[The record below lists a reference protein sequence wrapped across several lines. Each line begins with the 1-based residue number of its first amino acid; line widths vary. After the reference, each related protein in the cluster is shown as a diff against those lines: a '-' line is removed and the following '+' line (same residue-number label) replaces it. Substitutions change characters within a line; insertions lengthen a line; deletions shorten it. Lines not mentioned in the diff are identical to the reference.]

1 MHLLTFKTVAATT
14 IFLLTVI
21 FGLLPSKIAK
31 TRAHWLHLGDA
42 FAGGVFLSAALLH
55 LLPDANNQFK
65 EILSKDDTYPFAYLI
80 CIVAFICLLIIERGI
95 SAYDKNREV
104 KNKNLSSF
112 LLVLLLGIHSLV
124 EGAAIGAG
132 NNLIE
137 TSMIFFAVI
146 AHKGSE
152 SFALAVNLQ
161 RHLVSVAS
169 IKKIILLFALVTPLG
184 IFIASLV
191 TYLLQTGS
199 GSLLNA
205 VLNAVT
211 AGTFLYLGTEH
222 MLECDKPFEHSNEIL
237 ALIIGI
243 TVMAVIAI
251 WT

>member
-1 MHLLTFKTVAATT
+1 MHLITFKIVAATT

-21 FGLLPSKIAK
+21 FGLLPARIAK

-55 LLPDANNQFK
+55 LLPDADNKFR
-65 EILSKDDTYPFAYLI
+65 EILSGNDIYPFAYLI
-80 CIVAFICLLIIERGI
+80 CITAFICLLIMERGI
-95 SAYDKNREV
+95 SAYNKNREV

-112 LLVLLLGIHSLV
+112 LLVLLLSIHSLA

-132 NNLIE
+132 NSLIE

-161 RHLVSVAS
+161 RHLISAAN
-169 IKKIILLFALVTPLG
+169 IKKIILFFALVTPLG

-199 GSLLNA
+199 GNLLGA
-205 VLNAVT
+205 ILDAIT

-222 MLECDKPFEHSNEIL
+222 MLECDQPFEHHNEIL

-243 TVMAVIAI
+243 AMMAVIAI
-251 WT
+251 WN

>member
-14 IFLLTVI
+14 IFLLTVV
-21 FGLLPSKIAK
+21 FGLLPSRIAK

-65 EILSKDDTYPFAYLI
+65 AILSQEDMYPFAYLI
-80 CIVAFICLLIIERGI
+80 CIVAFICLLILERGI
-95 SAYDKNREV
+95 SAYDKTREV
-104 KNKNLSSF
+104 KSKNLSSF
-112 LLVLLLGIHSLV
+112 LLVLLLSVHSLA
-124 EGAAIGAG
+124 EGAAIGVG

-137 TSMIFFAVI
+137 TAMIVFAVI

-152 SFALAVNLQ
+152 SFALAVNLH
-161 RHLVSVAS
+161 RHLISADS
-169 IKKIILLFALVTPLG
+169 IKKIILFFALITPLG
-184 IFIASLV
+184 IFVASLV
-191 TYLLQTGS
+191 AYLLQTGS

-205 VLNAVT
+205 ILNAIT

-243 TVMAVIAI
+243 AMMAVIAI
-251 WT
+251 WN

>member
-1 MHLLTFKTVAATT
+1 MHLITFKIVAATT

-21 FGLLPSKIAK
+21 FGLLPSRIAK
-31 TRAHWLHLGDA
+31 TKAHWLHLGDS

-55 LLPDANNQFK
+55 LLPDANNQFR
-65 EILSKDDTYPFAYLI
+65 EILSQDNSYPFAYLI
-80 CIVAFICLLIIERGI
+80 CIAAFICLLIMERGI
-95 SAYDKNREV
+95 SAYDKSRKV

-112 LLVLLLGIHSLV
+112 LLVLLLSIHSLA
-124 EGAAIGAG
+124 EGAAIGAS

-152 SFALAVNLQ
+152 SFALAVNLH
-161 RHLVSVAS
+161 RHLISITN
-169 IKKIILLFALVTPLG
+169 IKKIILFFSLITPLG

-205 VLNAVT
+205 ILNAIT

-222 MLECDKPFEHSNEIL
+222 ILECDQPFEHHNEIL
-237 ALIIGI
+237 ALIVGI
-243 TVMAVIAI
+243 AMMAVIAI
-251 WT
+251 WN

>member
-1 MHLLTFKTVAATT
+1 MHLITFKTVAATT

-21 FGLLPSKIAK
+21 FGLLPSRIAK

-55 LLPDANNQFK
+55 LLPDANNRFR
-65 EILSKDDTYPFAYLI
+65 EILSGDDVYPFAYLI
-80 CIVAFICLLIIERGI
+80 CIMAFICLLVMERGI
-95 SAYDKNREV
+95 SAYDKSREI

-112 LLVLLLGIHSLV
+112 LLVLLLSVHSLA

-132 NNLIE
+132 SNLIE

-152 SFALAVNLQ
+152 SFALAVNLH
-161 RHLVSVAS
+161 RHLVSAAN

-191 TYLLQTGS
+191 AYLLQTGS
-199 GSLLNA
+199 GNLLEA
-205 VLNAVT
+205 ILDAVT

-222 MLECDKPFEHSNEIL
+222 MLECDQPFEHRSEIL
-237 ALIIGI
+237 ALMVGI
-243 TVMAVIAI
+243 AMMAVIAI
-251 WT
+251 WN

>member
-1 MHLLTFKTVAATT
+1 MHLITFKTVAATT

-21 FGLLPSKIAK
+21 FGLLPSRIAK

-55 LLPDANNQFK
+55 LLPDASNRFR
-65 EILSKDDTYPFAYLI
+65 EILPGDDVYPFAYLI
-80 CIVAFICLLIIERGI
+80 CITAFICLLIMERGI
-95 SAYDKNREV
+95 SAYDKTRTV

-112 LLVLLLGIHSLV
+112 LLVLLLSIHSLA

-132 NNLIE
+132 SSLIE

-161 RHLVSVAS
+161 RHLISAIN

-191 TYLLQTGS
+191 THLLQTGS
-199 GSLLNA
+199 GNFLGAILDA
-205 VLNAVT
+205 IT

-222 MLECDKPFEHSNEIL
+222 MLECDQPFEHRNEIL
-237 ALIIGI
+237 ALLVGI
-243 TVMAVIAI
+243 AMMAIIAI
-251 WT
+251 WN